1 MNNLAF
7 LVPNNFK
14 AIDIVQIVIIFFAL
28 YELVKSLKNTRA
40 WLLVKGIIALV
51 LFYLFCALTDM
62 VVLEFIL
69 QSLMSVISIAVIIML
84 QPELQKIMEKI
95 GITNFKTLISSLKK
109 DNQRSQF
116 FSNQTID
123 EISTACEEMSKVKTG
138 ALIVLERNIPLE
150 TDSGIKI
157 GADISSQLLINVF
170 EKNTPL
176 HDGAVIIQNNK
187 LSAATCYLPLSK
199 NNRIKKSL
207 GTRHRAGIG
216 VSETSDAIVVIVSE
230 ETGHISVCSKGKIRE
245 DLSKSE
251 LQNYLYEESKKTEI
265 KNITNRKHET
275 SLMFKVGI
283 LLLSCIICFSIINI
297 EDPVDTKTF
306 YNVPVEIIN
315 QNALTENNKTY
326 EIVQGKTVSVE
337 VEGHRSDLSKIS
349 QDDIKAVADFEEMSI
364 VQAIPIQVSVNSNAE
379 VNCEIISDEIMKLE
393 LEDLVKAEIPVTV
406 TTKGSTSNYLAEV
419 KSDPAIVT
427 ATGTRSAI
435 SKIGKIEAVVELH
448 DYSDE
453 VSSSLNIYDKNGE
466 KMDDVSLDVKE
477 VNVQT
482 TVYNVKEVT
491 LVIKAGDYEEEKN
504 IYVSADDS
512 LLEKTEKIVIEAE
525 NLEQGTSLLNLNLYL
540 PEGYYLPS
548 IQEEMIT
555 IGGENE

>member
-1 MNNLAF
+1 MDNLAF

-275 SLMFKVGI
+275 SFMFKTGI
-283 LLLSCIICFSIINI
+283 LLLSCIICFCIINI

-337 VEGHRSDLSKIS
+337 IEGHRSDLSKIS

-364 VQAIPIQVSVNSNAE
+364 VQAIPIRVSVNSNAE

-427 ATGTRSAI
+427 ATGTKSAI

-453 VSSSLNIYDKNGE
+453 VSSSLNTYDKNGE
-466 KMDDVSLDVKE
+466 KMDDVSLDVKK

-504 IYVSADDS
+504 IYVSADDN

-555 IGGENE
+555 IGGGNE

>member
-1 MNNLAF
+1 MDNLAF

-427 ATGTRSAI
+427 ATGTKSAI

-466 KMDDVSLDVKE
+466 RMDDVSLDVKE

-504 IYVSADDS
+504 IYVSADDN

-548 IQEEMIT
+548 TQEEMIT
-555 IGGENE
+555 IGEDNE